1 MSNLMIKKEYDKK
14 VIQVHCVAKN
24 KRFLKDETR
33 IVQNKLKYK
42 NK

>member
-1 MSNLMIKKEYDKK
+1 MIKKEYDKK
-14 VIQVHCVAKN
+14 VIQVHCVVPAKN